1 MGFGKKTFQLVL
13 ITAAALA
20 LAVPTAGAATG
31 KTVQIA
37 GKLVAPE
44 QVSAVQA
51 GVGEPQSAHLVQVNG
66 ELVPPSELSAVEASL
81 GTAPAATSSG
91 DGFDW
96 NTTAIELSLTGALVF
111 FAGVLGVLWRR
122 GRLTTA

>member
-20 LAVPTAGAATG
+20 VAVPAAGAATG

-44 QVSAVQA
+44 QVSAVQTS
-51 GVGEPQSAHLVQVNG
+51 VGEPQSAHLVQVNG

-81 GTAPAATSSG
+81 GTAPAATSSD

-111 FAGVLGVLWRR
+111 FAGVLGILWRR